1 MIEGR
6 NLGHDYCYYQQY
18 LDHLAQQED
27 LEVQSDPLR
36 KYATGKKI
44 KKVFFDFFTLKLTF
58 PMRFSFRTMYVFWTP
73 SYSNPILI
81 LPRYFPQCANF
92 MIFLSLSL
100 LYGIDFGKCKSTK
113 CAIFAILEDLNF

>member
-81 LPRYFPQCANF
+81 QD
-92 MIFLSLSL
+92 IFHSVEIS
-100 LYGIDFGKCKSTK
+100 
-113 CAIFAILEDLNF
+113 